1 MRRTSV
7 LLEFSENVYDA
18 LVEPLKRSKSFSKF
32 VSALV
37 TGYLNDPYIKAY
49 ADGNLDDYK
58 KAYVSAFDDQLDEM
72 SESLA
77 NMGFFADALESV
89 SAGGK
94 DHFAEKKKK
103 AEEDGAHFGVSG
115 KSTKGKSEGT
125 DSDYK
130 KDLEGLENAVNA
142 RMDRLENSMNA
153 FLVNMTT
160 LLQTSTVGVGGA
172 VSGLVAPAQVDTG
185 VSGKVSEKPFISMP
199 SVVSQSSKEDNE
211 AETGGSLGEDV
222 VSTEN
227 KGINEVNSEVKPYVE
242 KSVESVE
249 KQTAGNSDEDDFISS
264 MLDGNMFSFE

>member
-7 LLEFSENVYDA
+7 LLEFSENVYDS

-37 TGYLNDPYIKAY
+37 TGYLSDPYIKAY

-77 NMGFFADALESV
+77 NMGFFADTLESV

-94 DHFAEKKKK
+94 DHFEEKKKK
-103 AEEDGAHFGVSG
+103 AEEDGAHFGVSE
-115 KSTKGKSEGT
+115 KTSKGNSEGSE
-125 DSDYK
+125 SDYK
-130 KDLEGLENAVNA
+130 KDLKGLENAVNA
-142 RMDRLENSMNA
+142 RMDRLETSMNA

-160 LLQTSTVGVGGA
+160 LLQTGTVGVQ
-172 VSGLVAPAQVDTG
+172 SGTGSVAQVG
-185 VSGKVSEKPFISMP
+185 VDSGVSEKPVVSTP
-199 SVVSQSSKEDNE
+199 SEVSQSSKEDNKT
-211 AETGGSLGEDV
+211 ETGSSSGEDV
-222 VSTEN
+222 VSSV
-227 KGINEVNSEVKPYVE
+227 KMDINETHSEVKPYVE

-249 KQTAGNSDEDDFISS
+249 KSDTGNSEEDDFISS

>member
-7 LLEFSENVYDA
+7 LLEFSENVYDS

-58 KAYVSAFDDQLDEM
+58 KAYVAAFDDQLDEM

-103 AEEDGAHFGVSG
+103 AEEDGAHFGVSE
-115 KSTKGKSEGT
+115 KLSKGNSEGS

-130 KDLEGLENAVNA
+130 KDLEGLENSVNA
-142 RMDRLENSMNA
+142 RIDRLENSMNA

-160 LLQTSTVGVGGA
+160 LLQTGTVGVGGA
-172 VSGLVAPAQVDTG
+172 VSGSVAQVEVDN
-185 VSGKVSEKPFISMP
+185 KVSEKL
-199 SVVSQSSKEDNE
+199 VVSPQSEVNQPSKEDNK
-211 AETGGSLGEDV
+211 AETGSSSGEDV
-222 VSTEN
+222 VSLDAS
-227 KGINEVNSEVKPYVE
+227 GINEVHSEVKPYVE

-249 KQTAGNSDEDDFISS
+249 KSDTGNSEEDDFISS

>member
-7 LLEFSENVYDA
+7 LLEFSENVYDS

-58 KAYVSAFDDQLDEM
+58 KAYVSALDDQLDEM

-77 NMGFFADALESV
+77 NMGFFTDALESV

-103 AEEDGAHFGVSG
+103 AEEDGAYFGVPG
-115 KSTKGKSEGT
+115 KSSKGKSEGSE
-125 DSDYK
+125 SDYK
-130 KDLEGLENAVNA
+130 KDLEGLENSVNA
-142 RMDRLENSMNA
+142 RIDRLENSMNA

-160 LLQTSTVGVGGA
+160 LLQTGTVGVGGA
-172 VSGLVAPAQVDTG
+172 VSGSAAPAGVDNR
-185 VSGKVSEKPFISMP
+185 VSEKPVVSQS
-199 SVVSQSSKEDNE
+199 SVLSQSSKEDSKL
-211 AETGGSLGEDV
+211 ETGRSSGEDV
-222 VSTEN
+222 VSSGR
-227 KGINEVNSEVKPYVE
+227 KGINETHSEVKPYVE

-249 KQTAGNSDEDDFISS
+249 KSDTGNSDEDDFISS

>member
-7 LLEFSENVYDA
+7 LLEFSENVYDS
-18 LVEPLKRSKSFSKF
+18 LVEPLKKSKSFSKF

-37 TGYLNDPYIKAY
+37 TGYLTDPYIKAY

-58 KAYVSAFDDQLDEM
+58 KAYVEAFDDQLDEM

-103 AEEDGAHFGVSG
+103 AEEDGVHFGVSE
-115 KSTKGKSEGT
+115 KPSKGKLEDS

-130 KDLEGLENAVNA
+130 KDLEGFENSVNA
-142 RMDRLENSMNA
+142 RIDRLENSMNA

-160 LLQTSTVGVGGA
+160 LLQTGTVGVQ
-172 VSGLVAPAQVDTG
+172 SGTGSEAQAGVDNR
-185 VSGKVSEKPFISMP
+185 VSEKPVVSMP
-199 SVVSQSSKEDNE
+199 SEVSQPSKEDSNL
-211 AETGGSLGEDV
+211 ETGSSSGEDV
-222 VSTEN
+222 VSTEE
-227 KGINEVNSEVKPYVE
+227 KGINEMHSEVKPYVE
-242 KSVESVE
+242 KSVGSVE
-249 KQTAGNSDEDDFISS
+249 KSDTGNSEEDDFISS
-264 MLDGNMFSFE
+264 MLDGNMFSF

>member
-7 LLEFSENVYDA
+7 LLEFSENVYDS

-58 KAYVSAFDDQLDEM
+58 KAYVAAFDDQLDEM

-103 AEEDGAHFGVSG
+103 AEEDGAHFGVSE
-115 KSTKGKSEGT
+115 KTSKGNSEGS

-130 KDLEGLENAVNA
+130 KDLEGLEKAVNA
-142 RMDRLENSMNA
+142 RMDRLETSMNA

-160 LLQTSTVGVGGA
+160 LLQTGSVAQVGVDNG
-172 VSGLVAPAQVDTG
+172 
-185 VSGKVSEKPFISMP
+185 VSEKPVVSSP
-199 SVVSQSSKEDNE
+199 SEVSQSSKEDNKT
-211 AETGGSLGEDV
+211 ETGSSSDGDV
-222 VSTEN
+222 VSSV
-227 KGINEVNSEVKPYVE
+227 KMGINETHSEVKPYVE

-249 KQTAGNSDEDDFISS
+249 KSDTGNSEEDDFISS

>member
-7 LLEFSENVYDA
+7 LLEFSENVYDS

-37 TGYLNDPYIKAY
+37 TGYLSDPYIKAY

-58 KAYVSAFDDQLDEM
+58 KASVSAFDDQLDEM

-77 NMGFFADALESV
+77 SMGFFADALESV

-160 LLQTSTVGVGGA
+160 LLQTGIVGVGGA
-172 VSGLVAPAQVDTG
+172 VSGSAAPAGVDNR
-185 VSGKVSEKPFISMP
+185 VLEKP
-199 SVVSQSSKEDNE
+199 VVSTSSVLSQSTKEDSKS
-211 AETGGSLGEDV
+211 ETGSSLGEDV
-222 VSTEN
+222 VSSGQ
-227 KGINEVNSEVKPYVE
+227 KGINETHSEVKPYVE

-249 KQTAGNSDEDDFISS
+249 KSNTGNSGEDDFISS

>member
-7 LLEFSENVYDA
+7 LLEFSENVYDS

-37 TGYLNDPYIKAY
+37 TGYLSDPYIKAY

-58 KAYVSAFDDQLDEM
+58 KASVSAFDDQLDEM

-77 NMGFFADALESV
+77 SMGFFADALESV

-94 DHFAEKKKK
+94 DHFVEKKKK
-103 AEEDGAHFGVSG
+103 AEEDGVYFGVSG
-115 KSTKGKSEGT
+115 KSPKGKSEGSE
-125 DSDYK
+125 SDYK

-160 LLQTSTVGVGGA
+160 L
-172 VSGLVAPAQVDTG
+172 
-185 VSGKVSEKPFISMP
+185 
-199 SVVSQSSKEDNE
+199 
-211 AETGGSLGEDV
+211 
-222 VSTEN
+222 
-227 KGINEVNSEVKPYVE
+227 
-242 KSVESVE
+242 
-249 KQTAGNSDEDDFISS
+249 
-264 MLDGNMFSFE
+264 

>member
-7 LLEFSENVYDA
+7 LLEFSENVYDS
-18 LVEPLKRSKSFSKF
+18 LVEPLKKSKSFSKF

-58 KAYVSAFDDQLDEM
+58 KAYVEAFDDQLDEM

-103 AEEDGAHFGVSG
+103 AEEDGAHFGVSE
-115 KSTKGKSEGT
+115 KPSKGKSEGSE
-125 DSDYK
+125 SDYK
-130 KDLEGLENAVNA
+130 KDLEGLENSVNA
-142 RMDRLENSMNA
+142 RIDRLENSMNA

-160 LLQTSTVGVGGA
+160 RTL
-172 VSGLVAPAQVDTG
+172 
-185 VSGKVSEKPFISMP
+185 
-199 SVVSQSSKEDNE
+199 
-211 AETGGSLGEDV
+211 
-222 VSTEN
+222 
-227 KGINEVNSEVKPYVE
+227 
-242 KSVESVE
+242 
-249 KQTAGNSDEDDFISS
+249 
-264 MLDGNMFSFE
+264 

>member
-7 LLEFSENVYDA
+7 LLEFSENVYDS

-37 TGYLNDPYIKAY
+37 TGYLTDPYIRAY

-58 KAYVSAFDDQLDEM
+58 KAYVAAFDDQLDEM

-103 AEEDGAHFGVSG
+103 AEEDGAHFGVSE
-115 KSTKGKSEGT
+115 KSTEGNSEGSE
-125 DSDYK
+125 SDYK
-130 KDLEGLENAVNA
+130 KDLEGLENTVNA
-142 RMDRLENSMNA
+142 RIDRLENSMNA

-160 LLQTSTVGVGGA
+160 LLQSGTVGVQ
-172 VSGLVAPAQVDTG
+172 SGTGSKVQAEVDNR
-185 VSGKVSEKPFISMP
+185 VSEKPVVSLP
-199 SVVSQSSKEDNE
+199 SEVSQSSKEDSKL
-211 AETGGSLGEDV
+211 ETGSSSGEDA
-222 VSTEN
+222 VSSDEM
-227 KGINEVNSEVKPYVE
+227 GINEAHSEVKPYVE

-249 KQTAGNSDEDDFISS
+249 KSETGNSEEDDFISS
-264 MLDGNMFSFE
+264 MLDGNMFSF

>member
-7 LLEFSENVYDA
+7 LLEFSENVYDS
-18 LVEPLKRSKSFSKF
+18 LVEPLKKSKSFSKF

-37 TGYLNDPYIKAY
+37 TGYLTDPYIKAY

-58 KAYVSAFDDQLDEM
+58 KAYVEAFDDQLDEM

-103 AEEDGAHFGVSG
+103 AEEDGVHFGVSE
-115 KSTKGKSEGT
+115 KTSKGNSEGS

-130 KDLEGLENAVNA
+130 KDLEGLEKAVNA
-142 RMDRLENSMNA
+142 RMDRLETSMNA

-160 LLQTSTVGVGGA
+160 LLQTGSVAQVGVDNG
-172 VSGLVAPAQVDTG
+172 
-185 VSGKVSEKPFISMP
+185 VSEKP
-199 SVVSQSSKEDNE
+199 VVSTPSASSQFSKEDIKT
-211 AETGGSLGEDV
+211 ETGSSSDEGV
-222 VSTEN
+222 VSSDQ
-227 KGINEVNSEVKPYVE
+227 KGISETHSEVKPYVE

-249 KQTAGNSDEDDFISS
+249 KSDTGNSEEDDFISS

>member
-7 LLEFSENVYDA
+7 LLEFSENVYDS

-58 KAYVSAFDDQLDEM
+58 KAYVAAFDDQLDEM

-103 AEEDGAHFGVSG
+103 AEEDGAHFGVSE
-115 KSTKGKSEGT
+115 KTSKGNSEGS

-130 KDLEGLENAVNA
+130 KDLEGLEKAVNA
-142 RMDRLENSMNA
+142 RMDRLETSMNA

-160 LLQTSTVGVGGA
+160 LLQTGSV
-172 VSGLVAPAQVDTG
+172 AQVRVDNG
-185 VSGKVSEKPFISMP
+185 VSEKPVVSTP
-199 SVVSQSSKEDNE
+199 SEVSQSSKEDNKT
-211 AETGGSLGEDV
+211 ETGSSSDEGV
-222 VSTEN
+222 VSSDQ
-227 KGINEVNSEVKPYVE
+227 KGISETHSEVEPYVE

-249 KQTAGNSDEDDFISS
+249 KSDTGNSEEDDFISS

>member
-7 LLEFSENVYDA
+7 LLEFSENVYDS
-18 LVEPLKRSKSFSKF
+18 LVEPLKKSKSFSKF
-32 VSALV
+32 VSVLV

-58 KAYVSAFDDQLDEM
+58 KAYVEAFDDQLDEM

-103 AEEDGAHFGVSG
+103 AEEDGAHFGVSE
-115 KSTKGKSEGT
+115 KSTKGNSEGSE
-125 DSDYK
+125 SDYK
-130 KDLEGLENAVNA
+130 KDLEGLENSVNA
-142 RMDRLENSMNA
+142 RIDRLENSMNA

-160 LLQTSTVGVGGA
+160 LLQTGTVGVQSNTGSVTQAG
-172 VSGLVAPAQVDTG
+172 VD
-185 VSGKVSEKPFISMP
+185 SEVSEKP
-199 SVVSQSSKEDNE
+199 VVSSSSELSQSSKEDSKS
-211 AETGGSLGEDV
+211 ETGSSSGEDV
-222 VSTEN
+222 VSTEE
-227 KGINEVNSEVKPYVE
+227 KGINEMHSEVKPYVE
-242 KSVESVE
+242 KSVGSVE
-249 KQTAGNSDEDDFISS
+249 KSDTGNSDEDDFISS

>member
-7 LLEFSENVYDA
+7 LLEFSENVYDS
-18 LVEPLKRSKSFSKF
+18 LVEPLKKSKSFSKF

-37 TGYLNDPYIKAY
+37 TGYLTDPYIKAY

-58 KAYVSAFDDQLDEM
+58 KAYVEAFDDQLDEM

-115 KSTKGKSEGT
+115 KSSKGNSEGSE
-125 DSDYK
+125 SDYK
-130 KDLEGLENAVNA
+130 KDLEGLENSVNA
-142 RMDRLENSMNA
+142 RIDRLENSMNA

-160 LLQTSTVGVGGA
+160 LLQTGTVGVQSGTGSETVASSGA
-172 VSGLVAPAQVDTG
+172 DSG
-185 VSGKVSEKPFISMP
+185 VSENPVIS
-199 SVVSQSSKEDNE
+199 SQSEVNQPSKEDNK
-211 AETGGSLGEDV
+211 AETGSSSGEDV
-222 VSTEN
+222 VSSDES
-227 KGINEVNSEVKPYVE
+227 GINEAHSEVKPYVE

-249 KQTAGNSDEDDFISS
+249 KSDTGNSEEDDFISS

>member
-7 LLEFSENVYDA
+7 LLEFSENVYDS

-58 KAYVSAFDDQLDEM
+58 KASVSAFDDQLDEM

-115 KSTKGKSEGT
+115 KSSEGT

-160 LLQTSTVGVGGA
+160 LLQTGTVGVGGA
-172 VSGLVAPAQVDTG
+172 VSGSVAPARVVMG
-185 VSGKVSEKPFISMP
+185 VSGKVSEKPTISTP
-199 SVVSQSSKEDNE
+199 SVLSQSSKEDNE

-227 KGINEVNSEVKPYVE
+227 EGINEVTSEVKPYVE

>member
-7 LLEFSENVYDA
+7 LLEFSENVYDS
-18 LVEPLKRSKSFSKF
+18 LVEPLKKSKSFSKF

-58 KAYVSAFDDQLDEM
+58 KAYVEAFDDQLDEM

-103 AEEDGAHFGVSG
+103 AEEDGVHFGVSE
-115 KSTKGKSEGT
+115 KSSKGKSEGSE
-125 DSDYK
+125 SDYK
-130 KDLEGLENAVNA
+130 KDLEGLENSVNA
-142 RMDRLENSMNA
+142 RIDRLENSMNA

-160 LLQTSTVGVGGA
+160 LLQTGTVGVQ
-172 VSGLVAPAQVDTG
+172 SGTGSEAQAEVD
-185 VSGKVSEKPFISMP
+185 SRVSEKPVIS
-199 SVVSQSSKEDNE
+199 SQSEVNQPSKEDNK
-211 AETGGSLGEDV
+211 AETGSSSGEDV
-222 VSTEN
+222 VSTEE
-227 KGINEVNSEVKPYVE
+227 KGINEMHSEVKPYVE

-249 KQTAGNSDEDDFISS
+249 KFDTGNSEEDDFISS
-264 MLDGNMFSFE
+264 MLDGNMFSF

>member
-7 LLEFSENVYDA
+7 LLEFSENVYDS

-58 KAYVSAFDDQLDEM
+58 KAYVAAFDDQLDEM

-94 DHFAEKKKK
+94 DHFTEKKKK
-103 AEEDGAHFGVSG
+103 AEEDGVYFGVSE
-115 KSTKGKSEGT
+115 KPSKGKAEGSE
-125 DSDYK
+125 SDYK
-130 KDLEGLENAVNA
+130 KDLKGLENTVNA

-160 LLQTSTVGVGGA
+160 LLQTGMVGIQNGTGSVAQVGVDNG
-172 VSGLVAPAQVDTG
+172 
-185 VSGKVSEKPFISMP
+185 VSEKPVVSM
-199 SVVSQSSKEDNE
+199 SSEVSQSSKEDNKT
-211 AETGGSLGEDV
+211 ETGSSSDGDV
-222 VSTEN
+222 VSSVKMGT
-227 KGINEVNSEVKPYVE
+227 NETHSEVKPYVE

-249 KQTAGNSDEDDFISS
+249 KSDTGNSDEDDFISS

>member
-7 LLEFSENVYDA
+7 LLEFSENVYDS
-18 LVEPLKRSKSFSKF
+18 LVEPLKKSKSFSKF

-58 KAYVSAFDDQLDEM
+58 KAYVEAFDDQLDEM

-94 DHFAEKKKK
+94 NHFAEKKKK
-103 AEEDGAHFGVSG
+103 AEEDGAHFGVSE
-115 KSTKGKSEGT
+115 KSTKGSSEGSE
-125 DSDYK
+125 SDYK
-130 KDLEGLENAVNA
+130 KDLEGLENSVNA
-142 RMDRLENSMNA
+142 RIDRLENSMNA

-160 LLQTSTVGVGGA
+160 LLQTGTVGVQ
-172 VSGLVAPAQVDTG
+172 SGTGSEAQAGVDNR
-185 VSGKVSEKPFISMP
+185 VSEKPIVSAQ
-199 SVVSQSSKEDNE
+199 SEVSQSSKEDSKS
-211 AETGGSLGEDV
+211 ETGSSSGEDV
-222 VSTEN
+222 VSSDES
-227 KGINEVNSEVKPYVE
+227 GINEAHSEVKPYVE

-249 KQTAGNSDEDDFISS
+249 KSDTGNSEEDDFISS
-264 MLDGNMFSFE
+264 MLDGNMFSF

>member
-7 LLEFSENVYDA
+7 LLEFSENVYDS

-58 KAYVSAFDDQLDEM
+58 KAYVAAFDDQLDEM

-103 AEEDGAHFGVSG
+103 AEEDGAYFGVSE
-115 KSTKGKSEGT
+115 KSTKGKSEGSE
-125 DSDYK
+125 SDYK
-130 KDLEGLENAVNA
+130 KDLEGLENTVNA

-160 LLQTSTVGVGGA
+160 LLQTGTVGVGGA
-172 VSGLVAPAQVDTG
+172 VSGTG
-185 VSGKVSEKPFISMP
+185 VPAEVDNKVSEKPVVSTP
-199 SVVSQSSKEDNE
+199 SEVSQSSKEDNKT
-211 AETGGSLGEDV
+211 ETGSSSDGDV
-222 VSTEN
+222 VSSVKMGT
-227 KGINEVNSEVKPYVE
+227 NETHSEVKPYVE

-249 KQTAGNSDEDDFISS
+249 KSDTGNSDEDDFISS